1 MERKDGGAGF
11 SRRTLVIILG
21 TLLVLAGVGGFRYAS
36 FLLQGTAQDGVG
48 LIDRAYTEEADAELA
63 VHVKGAV
70 AEPGLYYLP
79 AGSRVS
85 DAVAAA
91 GGVLA
96 EGDIDQLNL
105 AAYVAD
111 GSQLYVPYANSDEA
125 APEGP
130 LNINTATLTQL
141 QALDGIGEV
150 KAQAIIDYRDSHG
163 AFSSVEQLTRVT
175 GIGDATLEKIKD
187 QICAY

>member
-79 AGSRVS
+79 PGSRVS

-105 AAYVAD
+105 AA
-111 GSQLYVPYANSDEA
+111 
-125 APEGP
+125 
-130 LNINTATLTQL
+130 
-141 QALDGIGEV
+141 
-150 KAQAIIDYRDSHG
+150 
-163 AFSSVEQLTRVT
+163 
-175 GIGDATLEKIKD
+175 
-187 QICAY
+187 